1 MAAIISQMA
10 ANKRAR
16 EKGQFRTIIGSDK
29 CVYTLPPFDPC
40 FDPMVHNKYMKAL
53 AQRQMYEAHMEANR
67 RREELELLRLQRE
80 KSKHQKAMNSLVSG
94 LAILAVG
101 FLAMGALVFYLWVL
115 LWDVP

>member
-80 KSKHQKAMNSLVSG
+80 KSSKSTVPKTFMNNQSLWKTLFVFRG
-94 LAILAVG
+94 LIMLK
-101 FLAMGALVFYLWVL
+101 FRNL
-115 LWDVP
+115 L